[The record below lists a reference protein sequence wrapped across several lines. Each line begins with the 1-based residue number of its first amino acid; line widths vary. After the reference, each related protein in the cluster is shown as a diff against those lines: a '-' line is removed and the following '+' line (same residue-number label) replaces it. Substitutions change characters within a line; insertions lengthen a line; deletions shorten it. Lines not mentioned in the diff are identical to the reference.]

1 MVVRA
6 RVQPARRPRA
16 TTGSND
22 WQPGAYRKALHETEG
37 AWRPTGTTRTGV
49 GSSVKRQAS
58 SGGRRVGRVGAA
70 GKRRGRGLGAIM
82 YHVAT
87 YLLCIPRALSRLTG
101 ALGTSWARANAGP
114 CVRMQRPPAGNHR
127 QPCSASPRHTGAE
140 SRASIECIKC
150 RVQTECK
157 AIAEPTA
164 EPLQPAGGD
173 AVCAAGAFAPKLS
186 SQKSTTY

>member
-1 MVVRA
+1 MIGNQGLTERRYTRRRVHGGLRA
-6 RVQPARRPRA
+6 RREPAWGQA
-16 TTGSND
+16 
-22 WQPGAYRKALHETEG
+22 
-37 AWRPTGTTRTGV
+37 
-49 GSSVKRQAS
+49 SSVKRQAAGVE
-58 SGGRRVGRVGAA
+58 SGGWEQPVRGVGGAW
-70 GKRRGRGLGAIM
+70 
-82 YHVAT
+82 VP
-87 YLLCIPRALSRLTG
+87 LCIMSRPIYYVYHAPLVASRG
-101 ALGTSWARANAGP
+101 ALGTSWVRANAGP

>member
-1 MVVRA
+1 MIGNQGLTERRYTRRRVHGGLRA
-6 RVQPARRPRA
+6 RREPAWGQA
-16 TTGSND
+16 
-22 WQPGAYRKALHETEG
+22 
-37 AWRPTGTTRTGV
+37 
-49 GSSVKRQAS
+49 SSVKRQAS

-101 ALGTSWARANAGP
+101 GPWYVMGASECRPMCKNAAAARRQPQAT
-114 CVRMQRPPAGNHR
+114 MQRLSQAHGGRVEGLDRAH
-127 QPCSASPRHTGAE
+127 QMQSAE
-140 SRASIECIKC
+140 C
-150 RVQTECK
+150 RVQSAK
-157 AIAEPTA
+157 RLQSPLQS
-164 EPLQPAGGD
+164 PLQPAGGD